1 MSFLYIYLS
10 FKIKFK
16 NSILFYFLKKHIT
29 IYKMSKEDFCLI
41 TDEKQVKD
49 LKSEINQLK
58 SRWDD
63 DMGTIKND
71 LNRLVVFI
79 NNVSQRYDTI
89 KPTLDGFTEKLDKI
103 NNKQLTLTE
112 LLYRHQKPMYI
123 SLMSFMT
130 IIIGKKLLH

>member
-1 MSFLYIYLS
+1 
-10 FKIKFK
+10 
-16 NSILFYFLKKHIT
+16 
-29 IYKMSKEDFCLI
+29 MSKEDFCLI
-41 TDEKQVKD
+41 TDEKQVED

-130 IIIGKKLLH
+130 MIIGKKLLH